1 MGMDIMSMR
10 YFKMIKGKQSINRLQ
25 SYLMTPFLC
34 SAVII
39 VANVVMLAVD
49 RRAAVVMLPAS
60 CICLLLSVV
69 LYLYRK
75 PLLLKDLVNF
85 SMEHAQVQNQL
96 LRALPMPYAI
106 IDEAGKILWINYAFQ
121 KEIGKEKNKNI
132 RTLFPEVKRKD
143 IPVDDEHKIINVR
156 HGERYLRL
164 ELVNVVLPEEFTD
177 GGAVGSGEYEGLP
190 RLLALYIFDE
200 TESIGLRKT
209 MEEEQMVAGLI
220 YLDNYE
226 EAMALVDEVR
236 VTVISALV
244 DRKITRYFAQ
254 MGAVIKKLEKDR
266 YFVAVKQKYLPVM
279 TEDHFRILEDVRTM
293 NTGTEIAFT
302 LSIGL
307 GCGAATYEGNYEYAR
322 TAIDMA
328 LGRGGDQAV
337 IKDGENIFYH
347 GGKSQATEK
356 NTRVKARV
364 KAHALKELLLSK
376 EEVLIMGHK
385 LGDVDSLG
393 AAIGLYRAA
402 VTLDRKARIVIN
414 DITAPLR
421 PVIEKFKTD
430 GEYPEDMFFNS
441 SQAMEAVTRNTVV
454 IVVDVNRPSV
464 TECPELLTMSDY
476 VVILDHHRQTRD
488 SVSSAV
494 LSYVEPYASSTCE
507 LVAEILQYIGDDI
520 KIRGI
525 EADVMY
531 GGIILDTDSFLS
543 RTGVRTFEAAAFLR
557 RSGADMTRV
566 RKIFR
571 DKMEDHKAQA
581 EAVRSAEIFEN
592 VFAISTCPAE
602 GVESPT
608 IVGAKAANELL
619 NVVGVDA
626 SIVLT
631 DYQNKIYVS
640 ARSGGEINVQLVMEK
655 LGGGGHSTMAGAQLT
670 GCTVQE
676 ALQYVKVTIKQMLDE
691 GEI

>member
-1 MGMDIMSMR
+1 M
-10 YFKMIKGKQSINRLQ
+10 KKGKQSINRLQ
-25 SYLMTPFLC
+25 SYLITPFLC

-39 VANVVMLAVD
+39 VTNVAMLALD
-49 RRAAVVMLPAS
+49 RRAALLMLPAS
-60 CICLLLSVV
+60 CICLILSVV

-121 KEIGKEKNKNI
+121 REIGKEKNKNI

-143 IPVDDEHKIINVR
+143 IPVDDEHRIINVR
-156 HGERYLRL
+156 HGDRYLRL
-164 ELVNVVLPEEFTD
+164 ELVNVVLPGEFTD
-177 GGAVGSGEYEGLP
+177 SGFAGMGEEGGLP

-337 IKDGENIFYH
+337 IKDGENISYH

-402 VTLDRKARIVIN
+402 TTLDRKARIVIN

-421 PVIEKFKTD
+421 PVIEKFKND
-430 GEYPEDMFFNS
+430 SEYPEDLFLNS

-454 IVVDVNRPSV
+454 IVADVNRPGV
-464 TECPELLTMSDY
+464 TECPELLDMSDY
-476 VVILDHHRQTRD
+476 IVILDHHRQTRD
-488 SVSSAV
+488 SITNAV

-520 KIRGI
+520 KIRGT

-592 VFAISTCPAE
+592 VFAITTCPAE

>member
-1 MGMDIMSMR
+1 M
-10 YFKMIKGKQSINRLQ
+10 KKGKQSINRLQ
-25 SYLMTPFLC
+25 SYLTTPFLFTV
-34 SAVII
+34 VII
-39 VANVVMLAVD
+39 VANVAVLAVD
-49 RRAAVVMLPAS
+49 RKAAAVMAPAS
-60 CICLLLSVV
+60 CICLFFSIA
-69 LYLYRK
+69 LYFYRK
-75 PLLLKDLVNF
+75 PLLLKELVNF

-121 KEIGKEKNKNI
+121 REIGKEKNKNL
-132 RTLFPEVKRKD
+132 RALFPEVKRKD
-143 IPVDDEHKIINVR
+143 IPVDDEHKILNVR
-156 HGERYLRL
+156 HGDRYLRL
-164 ELVNVVLPEEFTD
+164 ELVNVVLPGEFTD
-177 GGAVGSGEYEGLP
+177 SGFSGVGEGEEFP
-190 RLLALYIFDE
+190 RLLALYVFDE
-200 TESIGLRKT
+200 TESIGLKKT

-226 EAMALVDEVR
+226 EAMAMVDEVR

-266 YFVAVKQKYLPVM
+266 YFVAVKQKYLSVM
-279 TEDHFRILEDVRTM
+279 TEDHFRVLEDVRTM

-402 VTLDRKARIVIN
+402 ATLDRKARIVIN

-421 PVIEKFKTD
+421 PVVEKFKSD
-430 GEYPEDMFFNS
+430 GEYPEDLFINS

-454 IVVDVNRPSV
+454 IVADVNRPSV
-464 TECPELLTMSDY
+464 TECQELLEMSDY
-476 VVILDHHRQTRD
+476 VVVLDHHRQTRD
-488 SVSSAV
+488 SIASAV

-507 LVAEILQYIGDDI
+507 LVAEILQYISDDI

-592 VFAISTCPAE
+592 VFAITTCPAE

>member
-1 MGMDIMSMR
+1 M
-10 YFKMIKGKQSINRLQ
+10 KKGKQSINRLQ
-25 SYLMTPFLC
+25 SYLITPFLC

-39 VANVVMLAVD
+39 VANVAMLALD
-49 RRAAVVMLPAS
+49 RRAAALMLPAS
-60 CICLLLSVV
+60 CICLILSVV

-121 KEIGKEKNKNI
+121 REIGKEKNKNI

-143 IPVDDEHKIINVR
+143 IPVDDEHRIINVR
-156 HGERYLRL
+156 HGDRYLRL
-164 ELVNVVLPEEFTD
+164 ELVNVALPGEFTD
-177 GGAVGSGEYEGLP
+177 SGFAGMGEEGGLP

-337 IKDGENIFYH
+337 IKDGENISYH

-402 VTLDRKARIVIN
+402 TTLDRKTHIVIN

-421 PVIEKFKTD
+421 PVIEKFKND
-430 GEYPEDMFFNS
+430 SEYPEDLFLNS

-454 IVVDVNRPSV
+454 IVADVNRPSV
-464 TECPELLTMSDY
+464 TECPELLDMSDY
-476 VVILDHHRQTRD
+476 IVILDHHRQTRD
-488 SVSSAV
+488 SIANAV

-520 KIRGI
+520 KIRGV

-592 VFAISTCPAE
+592 VFAITTCPAE

>member
-1 MGMDIMSMR
+1 M
-10 YFKMIKGKQSINRLQ
+10 KKGKQSINRLQ
-25 SYLMTPFLC
+25 SYLITPFIC
-34 SAVII
+34 SAVVI
-39 VANVVMLAVD
+39 VANFAVLAVD
-49 RRAAVVMLPAS
+49 RKAAAVILPAS
-60 CICLLLSVV
+60 CICLFLSVV
-69 LYLYRK
+69 LYFYRK

-121 KEIGKEKNKNI
+121 REIGKEKNKNI

-143 IPVDDEHKIINVR
+143 IPFDDEHKIVNVR
-156 HGERYLRL
+156 HGDRYLRL
-164 ELVNVVLPEEFTD
+164 ELVNVVLPGEFSDSGFAGMGEE
-177 GGAVGSGEYEGLP
+177 GGLP

-200 TESIGLRKT
+200 TESIGLKKT

-244 DRKITRYFAQ
+244 DRKINRYFAQ

-266 YFVAVKQKYLPVM
+266 YFVAVKQKYLSVM
-279 TEDHFRILEDVRTM
+279 TEDHFRILEDVKTM

-337 IKDGENIFYH
+337 IKDGENISYH

-402 VTLDRKARIVIN
+402 STLDRKARIVIN

-421 PVIEKFKTD
+421 PVIEKFKSD

-464 TECPELLTMSDY
+464 TECPELLDMSDY

-488 SVSSAV
+488 SITNAV

-571 DKMEDHKAQA
+571 DRMEDHKAQA

-592 VFAISTCPAE
+592 VFAITTCPAE

-670 GCTVQE
+670 GCTIQE